1 MVTVTISKK
10 EYQKLLK
17 KAFLYEYLRQV
28 LEEDIFSPPPAKDV
42 KQVIRSFKATNKYN
56 KKFLSSL
63 ERGLKR
69 SSYDRYEEK
78 I

>member
-28 LEEDIFSPPPAKDV
+28 LKEDIFSPPPAKDV
-42 KQVIRSFKATNKYN
+42 KQVIRSFKTTNKYN
-56 KKFLSSL
+56 KNFLAVWK
-63 ERGLKR
+63 EG
-69 SSYDRYEEK
+69 
-78 I
+78 